1 MKICRLRKKKKNNK
15 KWVDKTSQRKQP
27 SLLVPRHALGTFLV
41 KRTQRRRARRDGCFR
56 RVGHGMPLKVSLVS
70 VNYSNPLPSNLVK
83 TGGP

>member
-1 MKICRLRKKKKNNK
+1 MKIYRLRKKKK
-15 KWVDKTSQRKQP
+15 KWLDKTSLRKHP

-41 KRTQRRRARRDGCFR
+41 KRPQQRRARRDGCFG